1 MKDRIIHA
9 ADKALADRVLAGE
22 RAAFEEFFRIYYS
35 RLVRFAR
42 SHLSVTEDAEDLVQQ
57 TLARAF
63 RYMHTYKGEAS
74 LYTWVC
80 QICRNLIRTWYARNQ
95 ERQHQTRSFD
105 QSPELL
111 ASIESI
117 ASALDGSPQDGA
129 QEAIVEIVQ
138 LALDAL
144 PNRYSEAL
152 KMKYQ
157 LGLSL
162 REIAERSGD
171 SPTAVQS
178 LLARARQSF
187 REAFD
192 LLHNDRKLSAAKA
205 PP

>member
-1 MKDRIIHA
+1 MKERAVHE
-9 ADKALADRVLAGE
+9 ADKAW
-22 RAAFEEFFRIYYS
+22 AAFEEFFRTYYF

-42 SHLSVTEDAEDLVQQ
+42 SQLSLAEDAEDLVQQ

-95 ERQHQTRSFD
+95 ERDHKTRSFD

-117 ASALDGSPQDGA
+117 ASALDGSPQDGS

-144 PNRYSEAL
+144 PSRYSEAL

-157 LGLSL
+157 SGLSL
-162 REIAERSGD
+162 QEIAEHSGD
-171 SPTAVQS
+171 SQTAVQS
-178 LLARARQSF
+178 LLARARQAF
-187 REAFD
+187 REAFE
-192 LLHNDRKLSAAKA
+192 LLHNDRKLNTTKA
-205 PP
+205 PL